1 MAPLSPFLCLCL
13 CLFLYVRAEKNTS
26 LEQPPLTTLSANGS
40 SQSFPNTSSTSIS
53 DFSYIIPYGQKQE
66 CDIYG
71 SPCQTGLVGSIT
83 VGVNLTTATTT
94 TVLPCSAYLS
104 AQFTYLWNQTG
115 AGIPEQGYPII
126 QNGGS
131 QLGDFNYGDPWGTN
145 FGRSPEC
152 RSYAEAIRQ
161 GQLAF
166 SDCGIDNT
174 TVQTDE
180 WDLPAIYLLQNYPG
194 LVRYFDEG
202 DPSDTCC
209 GNCSLDI
216 PEVRLYYFPDKSIG
230 DCHNNQTFN
239 FTSTLPA
246 SNTRIEK
253 RMQSLVASD
262 STVVVS
268 GHTFTSPSMYLQLM
282 GKATVTD
289 QCSSINPVLTDA
301 IITLPP
307 GGLSTWRPEAGVYS
321 NFGVYGNPEGID
333 NFTVGEVWSDPSD
346 KFIIPQDIK
355 SLNLQDLACP
365 TWGLGLSTSAN
376 GDIITTIGPPWL
388 PLIVPPKEMFTLDPT
403 WASYCAGFWTDPYT
417 LSTFA
422 LFDPPIALTP
432 EALLLSTS
440 PARPTPAPAL
450 TPADPTTVSERATP
464 SPVAAKPASL
474 PNNSADPPARTG
486 DPESNSPTPSP
497 KASDSSSDPPLDPKA
512 PSVAGDPSATSLDSS
527 SNASDPPPDD
537 SQNSPAGSK
546 VPVVPVPQQGGNP
559 QTETQGLGAIIYNAF
574 GKSGS
579 EIEGP
584 SILPLPSQSIFAIGA
599 QVFTANPTGFK
610 VDNAVISP
618 GGTAQI
624 VDDTTISLDR
634 SGVLAIG
641 SSTISLT
648 DPSAIPVLAVAGQTF
663 TPNPSA
669 FSIAGTT
676 ISAGG
681 SPVTVDGTI
690 ISLGQSGT
698 LVIGS
703 STIDLLPSSKAY
715 TVAGQTFTPNPSA
728 FSIAGTTISADG
740 PAATINGTLISLQLS
755 GTLIMGSST
764 IPLISQTTFS
774 SDTNIDGFDVQ
785 AQPFYVVV
793 DGVRLSA
800 AAAGVTISGALV
812 SLEAG
817 GATLDIGTGRFA
829 LPTVAAVGSV
839 GVQAFT
845 GGQCK
850 GSEGSLVLVCGVLC
864 GTLILLI

>member
-1 MAPLSPFLCLCL
+1 
-13 CLFLYVRAEKNTS
+13 
-26 LEQPPLTTLSANGS
+26 
-40 SQSFPNTSSTSIS
+40 
-53 DFSYIIPYGQKQE
+53 
-66 CDIYG
+66 
-71 SPCQTGLVGSIT
+71 
-83 VGVNLTTATTT
+83 
-94 TVLPCSAYLS
+94 
-104 AQFTYLWNQTG
+104 
-115 AGIPEQGYPII
+115 
-126 QNGGS
+126 
-131 QLGDFNYGDPWGTN
+131 
-145 FGRSPEC
+145 
-152 RSYAEAIRQ
+152 
-161 GQLAF
+161 
-166 SDCGIDNT
+166 
-174 TVQTDE
+174 
-180 WDLPAIYLLQNYPG
+180 
-194 LVRYFDEG
+194 
-202 DPSDTCC
+202 
-209 GNCSLDI
+209 
-216 PEVRLYYFPDKSIG
+216 
-230 DCHNNQTFN
+230 
-239 FTSTLPA
+239 
-246 SNTRIEK
+246 
-253 RMQSLVASD
+253 
-262 STVVVS
+262 
-268 GHTFTSPSMYLQLM
+268 M

-497 KASDSSSDPPLDPKA
+497 KASDSSSKA

-537 SQNSPAGSK
+537 SQNSPADSK
-546 VPVVPVPQQGGNP
+546 IPVVPVPQQGGNP
-559 QTETQGLGAIIYNAF
+559 QTQTQGLGAIIYNAF

-690 ISLGQSGT
+690 ISLGQSG
-698 LVIGS
+698 LLAIGS
-703 STIDLLPSSKAY
+703 STIDLLPSSRAY

-740 PAATINGTLISLQLS
+740 PAVTINGTLISLKPS
-755 GTLIMGSST
+755 GTLMMGSST

-774 SDTNIDGFDVQ
+774 TDTNIDGFDVQ
-785 AQPFYVVV
+785 AQPSYIVV
-793 DGVRLSA
+793 DGVTLSA
-800 AAAGVTISGALV
+800 AAAGVTISGTLV

-817 GATLDIGTGRFA
+817 GATMDIGTGRFA

-850 GSEGSLVLVCGVLC
+850 GSEGSLVLGCGVLC
-864 GTLILLI
+864 GTLILLL

>member
-13 CLFLYVRAEKNTS
+13 SLFLYVRAEKNTS
-26 LEQPPLTTLSANGS
+26 FEQPPLTTLSANGS

-71 SPCQTGLVGSIT
+71 SHCQTGLVGSIT

-216 PEVRLYYFPDKSIG
+216 PEVRFYYFPDKSIG

-253 RMQSLVASD
+253 RMHSLVASE

-497 KASDSSSDPPLDPKA
+497 KASDSSSKA

-537 SQNSPAGSK
+537 SQNSPADSK
-546 VPVVPVPQQGGNP
+546 IPVVPVPQQGGNP
-559 QTETQGLGAIIYNAF
+559 QTQTQGLGAIIYNAF

-690 ISLGQSGT
+690 ISLGQSG
-698 LVIGS
+698 LLAIGS
-703 STIDLLPSSKAY
+703 STIDLLPSSRAY

-740 PAATINGTLISLQLS
+740 PAVTINGTLISLKPS
-755 GTLIMGSST
+755 GTLMMGSST

-774 SDTNIDGFDVQ
+774 TDTNIDGFDVQ
-785 AQPFYVVV
+785 AQPSYIVV
-793 DGVRLSA
+793 DGVTLSA
-800 AAAGVTISGALV
+800 AAAGVTISGTLV

-817 GATLDIGTGRFA
+817 GATMDIGTGRFA

-850 GSEGSLVLVCGVLC
+850 GSEGSLVLGCGVLC
-864 GTLILLI
+864 GTLILLL